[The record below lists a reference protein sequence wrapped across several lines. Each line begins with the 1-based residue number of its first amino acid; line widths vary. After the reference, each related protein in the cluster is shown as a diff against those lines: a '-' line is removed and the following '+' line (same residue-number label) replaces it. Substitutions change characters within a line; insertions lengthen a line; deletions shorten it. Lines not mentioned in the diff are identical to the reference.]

1 MTDYVLGLVR
11 KTQQAIPM
19 NEPSMTKQSDARRT
33 MISVAHSMLG
43 IFLLFVLAEPANA
56 NDGEL
61 CG

>member
-1 MTDYVLGLVR
+1 MTDYALSLVR
-11 KTQQAIPM
+11 KTQEAIPM
-19 NEPSMTKQSDARRT
+19 NESPMAKQSDARRT